1 MSEWGLFMFP
11 KIKGDECMRI
21 LLEASNIK
29 HFAKDRELLN
39 IEHLHIY
46 ENEKIGLVGENGS
59 GKSTLLNI
67 LSKNSSSDEGIVT
80 HFTNCQLIPQL
91 KKAIG
96 HKSGGEVTQIYI
108 QQVMNEKPELLLA
121 DEPTTNLDQ
130 PHIEI
135 LENDMKNWRGSFI
148 VVSHDRAFLDA
159 VCSTIWELKDGEITV
174 YKGNYSHYAKAKQV
188 EKQQEEAAYD
198 KYISEKKQLEKA
210 MRTKEERAERAAKI
224 PKNRTSSEARSSAS
238 APYYANKQKK
248 LRKTVKALENRMNRL
263 EDVDKPREIAPI
275 KMTLVNEEQL
285 KNRVIVRI
293 EKLKAEVESKLLW
306 NEATLQINAG
316 EKIAIIGEN
325 GAGKTTFLKK
335 LMNDEVGVT
344 FTPAVKIGY
353 FSQNLDILDLEKT
366 ILENVQESSFQN
378 ETMIR
383 TVLARMCFQK
393 EDVHKQVKVLSGGER
408 VKVALSKLFLSD
420 VNSLILDEPTNYL
433 DIEAMEAFE
442 SLLVNYE
449 GTVLFV
455 SHDRRFVET
464 VATQIISLKSKQLTL
479 FKGNYEQFTAEKVAQ
494 PKDIE
499 KEKMIIELK
508 ITEVLSKLSIEPSE
522 ALEVEFQNLLQQK
535 RNMNK

>member
-1 MSEWGLFMFP
+1 
-11 KIKGDECMRI
+11 MRI
-21 LLEASNIK
+21 LLEASNMK
-29 HFAKDRELLN
+29 HFAKARELLN
-39 IEHLHIY
+39 IEQLHIY

-59 GKSTLLNI
+59 GKTTLLNI
-67 LSKNSSSDEGIVT
+67 LSKNNIPEEGIIT

-108 QQVMNEKPELLLA
+108 QQVMEDKPELLLA

-130 PHIEI
+130 RHIEL
-135 LENDMKNWRGSFI
+135 LENDMKNWQGAF
-148 VVSHDRAFLDA
+148 VVISHDRAFLDA
-159 VCSTIWELKDGEITV
+159 VCTTIWELKDGSITV
-174 YKGNYSHYAKAKQV
+174 YKGNYSRYAQAKQV

-198 KYISEKKQLEKA
+198 HYVSEKKQLEKA
-210 MRTKEERAERAAKI
+210 MKTKEERAERAAKI

-263 EDVDKPREIAPI
+263 EDIEKPRELAPI

-285 KNRVIVRI
+285 KNRVVVRI
-293 EKLKAEVESKLLW
+293 EKLKGVVSSRILW
-306 NEATLQINAG
+306 NEATIQVDAG

-325 GAGKTTFLKK
+325 GVGKTTFLKK
-335 LMNDEVGVT
+335 LMNDASGVT
-344 FTPAVKIGY
+344 FTPAAKVGY

-366 ILENVQESSFQN
+366 ILENVQESSSQN

-383 TVLARMCFQK
+383 TVLARMHFTQ
-393 EDVHKQVKVLSGGER
+393 EDVYKEVKVLSGGER

-420 VNSLILDEPTNYL
+420 VNTLILDEPTNYL

-455 SHDRRFVET
+455 SHDRRFVEN
-464 VATQIISLKSKQLTL
+464 VATQIISIKNKQLTL
-479 FKGNYEQFTAEKVAQ
+479 FKGTYEQFTAEKVAKPIDTEQ
-494 PKDIE
+494 K
-499 KEKMIIELK
+499 KMIIELK

-522 ALEVEFQNLLQQK
+522 ELEEEFQKLLISK
-535 RNMNK
+535 RKLNESSIMSEKE